1 MSTTAGITASG
12 FVTPSLQT
20 LLGQIEALQRAAI
33 SPSLD
38 MSTDQPLGQLNGIM
52 ASVFSDLWNAIAAVY
67 GAVDPNAAEG
77 AQLDN
82 VAALT
87 GTIRPGAKSSVV
99 TATLTFN
106 ASTTL
111 SAGAKASVTGHP
123 DQVFVLKNDVF
134 IASAGSVSGTLWT
147 ALTTGPID
155 VQPSTLTVIVTP
167 QSGWTAITNPTEG
180 TLGANSYTDTQLRVL
195 RVEEIQQTGSC
206 NADALRA
213 KLLLVPGIISAQVYE
228 NKSDSLVQVTR
239 SGGTATVNRTPHTF
253 EAVIWDGPS
262 PSASNSDIAA
272 TLWANDPSGIGS
284 VGATSATTSD
294 EAGVTQTVNFT
305 RAVGKRLYVNV
316 SIVKDPTVAYAGDA
330 AVQAAVANS
339 VSTNQ
344 TMPGKELVALS
355 MRAAALAVP
364 GVLDVPS
371 LTLDFAP
378 APLNTANL
386 FPGYDE
392 VVTLAAA
399 DVGFIT

>member
-20 LLGQIEALQRAAI
+20 LLTQIQSLQRAAI

-38 MSTDQPLGQLNGIM
+38 MSSDQPLGQMNGIVAEM
-52 ASVFSDLWNAIAAVY
+52 YADLWAAIAAVY

-87 GTIRPGAKSSVV
+87 GTLRPGAKSSVV
-99 TATLTFN
+99 TATMIFT
-106 ASTTL
+106 ASCTV

-134 IASAGSVSGTLWT
+134 AAASGSISGTQWV
-147 ALTTGPID
+147 ALTTGPTD
-155 VQPSTLTVIVTP
+155 VQPGTLAVIMTP
-167 QSGWTAITNPTEG
+167 VSGWSAITNPAEG
-180 TLGANSYTDTQLRVL
+180 TLGANAYTDTQLRVL
-195 RVEEIQQTGSC
+195 REEEIQQTGSC
-206 NADALRA
+206 NLDALRA
-213 KLLLVPGIISAQVYE
+213 KLLLVPGMISAQVYQ
-228 NKSDSLVQVTR
+228 NKSDVLVQVTR
-239 SGGTATVNRTPHTF
+239 SGGTATINRTPHTY
-253 EAVIWDGPS
+253 EAVVWDGPS
-262 PSASNSDIAA
+262 PAALDADIAA

-284 VGATSATTSD
+284 VGSTSATTTD
-294 EAGVTQTVNFT
+294 ANGVAQTLNFT
-305 RAVGKRLYVNV
+305 RAVGKRLYVMV

-330 AVQAAVANS
+330 AIQAAIAAN
-339 VSTNQ
+339 VTNSQ
-344 TMPGKELVALS
+344 TQPGKELVALQL
-355 MRAAALAVP
+355 RAAALAVP

-371 LTLDFAP
+371 LTLDFSP
-378 APLNTANL
+378 SPLNTANL

-392 VVTLAAA
+392 VVTLADA